1 MDYKNVDDS
10 KFNKNNSSNIK
21 IISNSTLYLPVK
33 EDKGEFIVWKRGGV
47 IYNMFSSMNNSLDRE
62 LQEAKVISRK
72 ISISKKQKR
81 ASGKQ
86 IKEIIRK
93 VIEYKEKIKNREV
106 KVNNTIKSDN
116 EELSNVIVSN

>member
-1 MDYKNVDDS
+1 MVLVMKCY
-10 KFNKNNSSNIK
+10 
-21 IISNSTLYLPVK
+21 
-33 EDKGEFIVWKRGGV
+33 
-47 IYNMFSSMNNSLDRE
+47 FSSIVYEKNR
-62 LQEAKVISRK
+62 KK